1 MSRSRVSISAHAL
14 GVSAP
19 EESGMESLIAL
30 DKERLIE
37 RHRAQVLRI
46 YTGITQRAAEHRA
59 EVDGLTARVA
69 GLRSSEDALKKRVNH
84 LMLVLLFCVGA
95 VLYFS
100 ARDVACPVIPWI
112 VKVAQ

>member
-1 MSRSRVSISAHAL
+1 MTRRASISAHAL

-37 RHRAQVLRI
+37 RHRAQLARL
-46 YTGITQRAAEHRA
+46 YAGITQRALEHQVEITALAKQVSELRA
-59 EVDGLTARVA
+59 QRQ
-69 GLRSSEDALKKRVNH
+69 ALSAKVSW

-95 VLYFS
+95 VTYF
-100 ARDVACPVIPWI
+100 AVKDVACPSVPWI
-112 VKVAQ
+112 VKVTQ

>member
-1 MSRSRVSISAHAL
+1 MTRRASISAHAL

-19 EESGMESLIAL
+19 EENGMESLIAL

-46 YTGITQRAAEHRA
+46 YTGITQRAAEQRA
-59 EVDGLTARVA
+59 EVDGLTGRVS
-69 GLRSSEDALKKRVNH
+69 GLRASEDALKKRVNY
-84 LMLVLLFCVGA
+84 LMLALLFCVGA
-95 VLYFS
+95 VLYFA
-100 ARDVACPVIPWI
+100 ARDAACPIVPWI